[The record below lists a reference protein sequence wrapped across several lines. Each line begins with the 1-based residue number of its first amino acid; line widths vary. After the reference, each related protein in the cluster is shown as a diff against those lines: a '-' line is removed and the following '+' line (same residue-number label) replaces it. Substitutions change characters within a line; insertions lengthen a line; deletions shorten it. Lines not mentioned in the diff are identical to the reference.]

1 MSAGPAPDPLRRLDA
16 VSQAIP
22 RILRRHPD
30 LLPDVARATLPSRDE
45 LVAEARIAAR
55 QALAGPDP
63 DAAIRTALRRLK
75 YRVVG
80 GLVLRDLAV
89 GPAAVDDITAALAGL
104 ADALC
109 EGAIRFADAR
119 AAARHG
125 RPPGWP
131 DEGGFVAMALGK
143 HGGQELNYS
152 SDVDLVWFVADH
164 DGQTPGPR
172 PLPTRRWAERLAAEV
187 AGILAT
193 PTADGFCFRVDLA
206 LRPDGH
212 AGAATPSLAAG
223 EQYYLT
229 WGRTWERAAWL
240 KARPCAGDLELGEE
254 LLRRI
259 APFRFRRSM
268 DFGTLHDLA
277 AMRDRISEAARA
289 GSLEADLKRGPGGI
303 REIEFLVQ
311 AWQLIWAGRDPSLRV
326 RGTLEALPLLAVRDV
341 LGADEAARLADAYRF
356 LRFVEHRLM
365 WPQEA
370 QTQRLPADEDAEG
383 WEALASACGRS
394 VETLREELAGH
405 RRIVQE
411 AWSGLLR
418 DSEPSPP
425 ERTVLSDPFASSQE
439 RRAALEGLGFPDP
452 ADAERRLAEL
462 ARPSARERMSPTAWR
477 RFEEVVP
484 RLIRLAGGSGD
495 PHAALARLQAFV
507 ARAGARG
514 TTYALLAGNPHVAA
528 TLVRLF
534 AGSAFLS
541 ELLCA
546 HPELL
551 DALVLRGRG
560 GERPP
565 SGLEELWASLQPQL
579 AGRPEANDALLA
591 LRTFQVS
598 ELLRIGLA
606 DLGGALPGGDL
617 PCRWLTDLARVCV
630 RGAWSL
636 AGQEMERR
644 HGALP
649 RAGDGPGPLAVVGL
663 GSLGSGWMTYG
674 SDLDLVFLYEPGP
687 ADARSAGPRRLD
699 PASWAARWSQ
709 RVITIL
715 SAPTREGRCYGVDMR
730 LRPDGIQGPLVV
742 PVDGFAAY
750 YRERARPWERIA
762 LCRAS
767 IASCPDASLAARVED
782 LLAVA
787 RSPGGL
793 EVAGV
798 VAEARRM
805 RERQRAA
812 LPPEEASRVDLK
824 KGQGGLADVEFAVAC
839 WQVTRQPGH
848 PATRIADPMLAMEA
862 LRRSSD
868 VRSDAA
874 GELSDAYA
882 FMRRVEARLR
892 LGSGRG
898 ADGLRFP
905 SSLADRVA
913 SSLGFASA
921 AELERELRSRRRA
934 IEGRCDELLGD
945 LTLSYEGS

>member
-1 MSAGPAPDPLRRLDA
+1 MTEGPDSDPLPRLDT

-30 LLPDVARATLPSRDE
+30 LLSQVAGARLPVRRD
-45 LVAEARIAAR
+45 LVEEARSAAA
-55 QALAGPDP
+55 QALEAPDP
-63 DAAIRTALRRLK
+63 DAAIRVALRRLK

-80 GLVLRDLAV
+80 GLVLRDLDGGPDAVDAV
-89 GPAAVDDITAALAGL
+89 GAALADL

-119 AAARHG
+119 LARRHG
-125 RPPGWP
+125 RPPSWP
-131 DEGGFVAMALGK
+131 ADGGFVAMAMGK
-143 HGGQELNYS
+143 HGGRELNYS
-152 SDVDLVWFVADH
+152 SDIDLIWFAVNH
-164 DGQTPGPR
+164 DGETVGRR
-172 PLPTRRWAERLAAEV
+172 PLATRRWAERLAADV

-206 LRPDGH
+206 LRPDGR
-212 AGAATPSLAAG
+212 AGASVPSLAAA

-240 KARPCAGDLELGEE
+240 KARPCAGDLELGED
-254 LLRRI
+254 LLRRV

-268 DFGTLHDLA
+268 DFGTLQDLA

-289 GSLEADLKRGPGGI
+289 GRLEADLKRGPGGI

-326 RGTLEALPLLAVRDV
+326 RPTLLALPLLAERGV
-341 LGADEAARLADAYRF
+341 LSVDDAGQLAAAYRF

-370 QTQRLPADEDAEG
+370 QTQRLPAEDDRDA
-383 WEALASACGRS
+383 WTVLALACGATIP
-394 VETLREELAGH
+394 ELRARLDRH
-405 RRIVQE
+405 RGVVLE
-411 AWSGLLR
+411 AWAGLLK
-418 DSEPSPP
+418 DSDPTPA
-425 ERTVLSDPFASSQE
+425 ERTVLGDPFASQQE
-439 RRAALEGLGFPDP
+439 RRAALEELGFSDP
-452 ADAERRLAEL
+452 VDAERRLSEL
-462 ARPSARERMSPTAWR
+462 ARPGARDRMSPTAWR

-484 RLIRLAGGSGD
+484 RLVGLAGASGD
-495 PHAALARLQAFV
+495 PDAALVRLQAFV
-507 ARAGARG
+507 GRVGARG
-514 TTYALLAGNPHVAA
+514 TTYALLAGNPQVAR

-565 SGLEELWASLQPQL
+565 SGTEELQAALVPQL
-579 AGRPEANDALLA
+579 EARPEVDDALLA

-606 DLGGALPGGDL
+606 DLGDGLPGDGL
-617 PCRWLTDLARVCV
+617 PCAWLTALARVCV
-630 RGAWSL
+630 RGGHAL
-636 AGQEMERR
+636 AVRAMDRR
-644 HGALP
+644 HGPLP
-649 RAGDGPGPLAVVGL
+649 GSGGDPAPLAVVGM

-674 SDLDLVFLYEPGP
+674 SDLDLVFLYEPGAANTP
-687 ADARSAGPRRLD
+687 STGRRPLD

-709 RVITIL
+709 RVITGL

-742 PVDGFAAY
+742 PVEGFSAY
-750 YRERARPWERIA
+750 YRERARPWQRIA
-762 LCRAS
+762 LCRADV
-767 IASCPDASLAARVED
+767 ASCPDPDLAHRIEGR
-782 LLAVA
+782 LAVA
-787 RSPGGL
+787 RCPGDL
-793 EVAGV
+793 RATDV
-798 VAEARRM
+798 VDEARAM

-812 LPPEEASRVDLK
+812 LPPESPGRVDLK
-824 KGQGGLADVEFAVAC
+824 KGGGGLTDVEFAVAC
-839 WQVTRQPGH
+839 LQVTRQSGH
-848 PATRIADPMLAMEA
+848 PAARIADPMLAMEA
-862 LRRSSD
+862 LERSSD
-868 VRSDAA
+868 IRSDVAA
-874 GELSDAYA
+874 ELSDAWR
-882 FMRRVEARLR
+882 FVRRVEARLR

-898 ADGLRFP
+898 ADDLRFP
-905 SSLADRVA
+905 SVAAERVA
-913 SSLGFASA
+913 TSLELGSA
-921 AELERELRSRRRA
+921 DALARLLTERRQTIGR
-934 IEGRCDELLGD
+934 RCDELLRDVSSGR
-945 LTLSYEGS
+945 EGS